1 MSIENNID
9 ANRSPRVDLL
19 EIFQNF
25 INPSEKD
32 EIGVTLNVHGTVVS
46 GIMISMKRYY
56 EDIGS
61 TFIEKANIHSTA
73 DGGAAAKKTLKA
85 MFDEIKQ
92 PPSDEQLAKGQRFN
106 HIFLRD
112 VRIYT
117 DYGIIRG
124 EYWAGRIDSV
134 DGFLLGNAQPKQ
146 E

>member
-1 MSIENNID
+1 MSVENNID
-9 ANRSPRVDLL
+9 ANRSARIGLL
-19 EIFQNF
+19 EIFQDF

-61 TFIEKANIHSTA
+61 TFIEKANIHSTP

-92 PPSDEQLAKGQRFN
+92 PPSDEELAKGQRFN

-124 EYWAGRIDSV
+124 DYWVGRIDSV